1 MSDHPLNIRVIDHVV
16 IRARD
21 PEALMTFYGE
31 VLGCALEKEQAG
43 IGLYQLRAGAS
54 LIDIVAV
61 DGELGRNF
69 PRPPADDA
77 PNMDHFCVQVE
88 PWDADAILAHL
99 RAHGVEAGEVVRRY
113 GALGYGPSIYVTDPE
128 GNTVELKGPPAEDS
142 GGHR

>member
-1 MSDHPLNIRVIDHVV
+1 M
-16 IRARD
+16 A
-21 PEALMTFYGE
+21 FYGE
-31 VLGCALEKEQAG
+31 VLGCALEKEQTG

-128 GNTVELKGPPAEDS
+128 GNTVELKGPPAEGS